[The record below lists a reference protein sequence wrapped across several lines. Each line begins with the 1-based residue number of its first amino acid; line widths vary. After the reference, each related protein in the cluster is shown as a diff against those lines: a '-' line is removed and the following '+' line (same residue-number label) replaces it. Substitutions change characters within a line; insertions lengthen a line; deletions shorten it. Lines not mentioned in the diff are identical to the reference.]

1 MAKKKASKSRK
12 KVARK
17 SRAKSA
23 RARKPPARGS
33 SIEAL
38 ARKIVKVTSL
48 AVGGEA
54 SPTFPLRELYT
65 DDAVSEEASGAV
77 SRGLA
82 QLEDK
87 LKRWEEMQS
96 GTKWKARNV
105 WTRGNT
111 ICIEWDAEVNLRD
124 GRTVSLRE
132 IGVHEIRGGKIA
144 AERFYYNPMA
154 LAPPATT

>member
-12 KVARK
+12 KAAR
-17 SRAKSA
+17 RGGAKSA
-23 RARKPPARGS
+23 RARKPAARGG

-77 SRGLA
+77 SRGIA
-82 QLEDK
+82 ELEDK

-96 GTKWKARNV
+96 GTRWKARNV
-105 WTRGNT
+105 WCRGNT
-111 ICIEWDAEVNLRD
+111 ICIEWDADVTMRD
-124 GRTVSLRE
+124 GRTIRLSE

-154 LAPPATT
+154 LAPPTTS

>member
-17 SRAKSA
+17 GKSRPKAA
-23 RARKPPARGS
+23 RARKPARGA

-38 ARKIVKVTSL
+38 ARKIVRAT
-48 AVGGEA
+48 G
-54 SPTFPLRELYT
+54 T
-65 DDAVSEEASGAV
+65 V
-77 SRGLA
+77 SRGIA
-82 QLEDK
+82 QLEEK
-87 LKRWEEMQS
+87 LKNWEQMQS

-105 WTRGNT
+105 WCRGNT
-111 ICIEWDAEVNLRD
+111 ICIEWDAEVTMRD

-154 LAPPATT
+154 LAPPTTA